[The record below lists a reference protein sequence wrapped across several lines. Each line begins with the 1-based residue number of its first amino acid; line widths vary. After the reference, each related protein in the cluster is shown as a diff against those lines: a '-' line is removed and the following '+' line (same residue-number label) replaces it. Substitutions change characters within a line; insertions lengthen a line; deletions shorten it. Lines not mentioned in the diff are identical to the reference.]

1 MPAQPILIGVIGR
14 AHGVRGLVHV
24 TSYAAEAAL
33 DGYGPLQDAAGRRY
47 RLRLVGE
54 GLAEIAVEGEGGFT
68 RIADRDAAAAL
79 VNTRL
84 FVDRT
89 ALPAPAEEEFYL
101 ADLIGLAAFAPDGAA
116 LGQVVAVH
124 DYGAG
129 TSLEIAGP
137 GAARIVPFTRLAVP
151 EIDLE
156 AGRIVIDPPAEI
168 GLPGDGGQDNGHPDH
183 AHPAA
188 ADPAGARA

>member
-33 DGYGPLQDAAGRRY
+33 DAYGPLHDAAGRRY

-54 GLAEIAVEGEGGFT
+54 GIAEIAAEGEGGFV

-89 ALPAPAEEEFYL
+89 ALPAPEEEEFYL
-101 ADLIGLAAFAPDGAA
+101 ADLVGQSCFAPDGAA
-116 LGQVVAVH
+116 LGRVIAVH

-129 TSLEIAGP
+129 VSLEIGGEGQAGL
-137 GAARIVPFTRLAVP
+137 IVPFTRAAVP
-151 EIDLE
+151 EIDLA
-156 AGRIVIDPPAEI
+156 AGRIVIDRPAEI
-168 GLPGDGGQDNGHPDH
+168 GLPGDAPQAGDVAQAGDDHPQ
-183 AHPAA
+183 AR
-188 ADPAGARA
+188 GAVA